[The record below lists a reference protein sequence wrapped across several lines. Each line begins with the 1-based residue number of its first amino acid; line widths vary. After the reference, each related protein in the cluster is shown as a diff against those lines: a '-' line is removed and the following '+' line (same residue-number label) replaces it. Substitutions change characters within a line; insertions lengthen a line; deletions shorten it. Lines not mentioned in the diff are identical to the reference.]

1 MNVGTRI
8 KELRKNKGI
17 SADDL
22 APKIGISRSTLFRY
36 ENGETDKI
44 PSNVLLNIASV
55 LGVTLDFLLGNEET
69 TIDQE
74 YNSQLNEFSHNLY
87 QKLLEK
93 YPDSTEEGK
102 ALRYFDNKQRELI
115 IQASIQKTLSTPVF
129 VNKKGNS
136 SDSINP
142 FLANYHLLQLFTEYY
157 QESVKTNQNL
167 ISFVLNRLPTSE
179 DLMNYP
185 IYNEVKSVDLPEL
198 ELSITGM
205 DFEKSVNDELLNNIE
220 TILADC
226 KAKIEAL
233 RKKYPDTIPQT
244 SRNIIAI
251 AYNKDI
257 NANVWVNTDG
267 QDSVDEIGLSD
278 FIKQMLIDN
287 ISKQLD
293 K

>member
-8 KELRKNKGI
+8 KELRKSKGI

-44 PSNVLLNIASV
+44 PSTVLLNIASA

-157 QESVKTNQNL
+157 QEAVKTNQNL

-278 FIKQMLIDN
+278 LIKQMLIDN